1 MSIYGFKMN
10 YLIRIIILT
19 LGGLISNI
27 AISETLAIDAQE
39 RGINSTCT
47 SYLGQIEES
56 YGLNGLNITFAHPSD
71 PSLLPSLHISTKNY
85 NNGSSTFSATLSPDG
100 DHCYISTVVVTSVN
114 NQSCEEITSLKKEEI
129 PSLNDTTY
137 ADNVFTI
144 LTPPDNNYQLILT
157 VTGEYGC
164 MMTETRMLWPGK

>member
-1 MSIYGFKMN
+1 MSIYRFKMN

-19 LGGLISNI
+19 LGCLISNI

-39 RGINSTCT
+39 RGINSTCA

-100 DHCYISTVVVTSVN
+100 DYCYLSTVVVTSVN
-114 NQSCEEITSLKKEEI
+114 NQSCEEITSLKKEES
-129 PSLNDTTY
+129 PSLKEITY
-137 ADNVFTI
+137 ADGVFTI
-144 LTPPDNNYQLILT
+144 LTPPDNSYQLILT
-157 VTGEYGC
+157 VTGENGC
-164 MMTETRMLWPGK
+164 TMTETRMLWPGK

>member
-1 MSIYGFKMN
+1 MN
-10 YLIRIIILT
+10 YLIKLIILT
-19 LGGLISNI
+19 LGGLITNI
-27 AISETLAIDAQE
+27 AISETLTIDAQE
-39 RGINSTCT
+39 RGINSTCS

-100 DHCYISTVVVTSVN
+100 DYCYLSTVIVTSVN
-114 NQSCEEITSLKKEEI
+114 NQNCEEITSLKKEES

-137 ADNVFTI
+137 ADGAFTI
-144 LTPPDNNYQLILT
+144 LTPPDNKYQLILT
-157 VTGEYGC
+157 TSGENGC

>member
-1 MSIYGFKMN
+1 MN
-10 YLIRIIILT
+10 YLIKLIILT
-19 LGGLISNI
+19 LGGLITNI
-27 AISETLAIDAQE
+27 AISETLVIDAQQ
-39 RGINSTCT
+39 RGINSTCA

-100 DHCYISTVVVTSVN
+100 DYCYLSTVIVTSVN
-114 NQSCEEITSLKKEEI
+114 NQNCEEITSLKKEES

-137 ADNVFTI
+137 ADGAFTI
-144 LTPPDNNYQLILT
+144 LTPPDNKYQLILT
-157 VTGEYGC
+157 TSGENGC

>member
-1 MSIYGFKMN
+1 MN
-10 YLIRIIILT
+10 YLIKLIILT
-19 LGGLISNI
+19 LSGLITNI

-39 RGINSTCT
+39 RGINSTCA

-100 DHCYISTVVVTSVN
+100 DYCYLSTVIVTSVN
-114 NQSCEEITSLKKEEI
+114 NQNCEEITSLKKEES

-137 ADNVFTI
+137 ADGAFTI
-144 LTPPDNNYQLILT
+144 LTPPDNKYQLILT
-157 VTGEYGC
+157 TSGENGC

>member
-39 RGINSTCT
+39 RGINSTCA

-56 YGLNGLNITFAHPSD
+56 YGLNGLNITFAHHSD

-114 NQSCEEITSLKKEEI
+114 NQSCEEITSLKKKES
-129 PSLNDTTY
+129 PSLKEITY
-137 ADNVFTI
+137 ADGAFTI
-144 LTPPDNNYQLILT
+144 LTPPDNSYQLILT
-157 VTGEYGC
+157 VTGENGC
-164 MMTETRMLWPGK
+164 TMTETRMLWPGK

>member
-1 MSIYGFKMN
+1 MN
-10 YLIRIIILT
+10 YLIKLIILT
-19 LGGLISNI
+19 LSGLITNI

-39 RGINSTCT
+39 RGINSTCA

-56 YGLNGLNITFAHPSD
+56 YSLNGLNITFAHLSD

-100 DHCYISTVVVTSVN
+100 DYCYLSTVIVTSVN
-114 NQSCEEITSLKKEEI
+114 NQNCEEITSLKKEEN

-137 ADNVFTI
+137 ADGTFTI
-144 LTPPDNNYQLILT
+144 LTPPDNKYQLILT
-157 VTGEYGC
+157 TSGENGC

>member
-1 MSIYGFKMN
+1 MN
-10 YLIRIIILT
+10 YLIKLIILT
-19 LGGLISNI
+19 LGGLIANI
-27 AISETLAIDAQE
+27 AISATLAIDAQE
-39 RGINSTCT
+39 RGINSTCV

-100 DHCYISTVVVTSVN
+100 DYCYLSTVVVTLVN
-114 NQSCEEITSLKKEEI
+114 NQSCEDITSLKKEES

-137 ADNVFTI
+137 ADGAFTI
-144 LTPPDNNYQLILT
+144 LTPPDNKYQLILT
-157 VTGEYGC
+157 TSGENGC

>member
-1 MSIYGFKMN
+1 MN
-10 YLIRIIILT
+10 FLIKLIILT
-19 LGGLISNI
+19 LGGLITNI

-39 RGINSTCT
+39 RGINSTCA

-100 DHCYISTVVVTSVN
+100 DYCYLSTVVVTSVN
-114 NQSCEEITSLKKEEI
+114 NQSCEEITSLKKEES
-129 PSLNDTTY
+129 PSLKETTY
-137 ADNVFTI
+137 ADGVFTI
-144 LTPPDNNYQLILT
+144 LTPLDNSYQLILT
-157 VTGEYGC
+157 ITGENGC
-164 MMTETRMLWPGK
+164 TMTETRMLWPGK

>member
-1 MSIYGFKMN
+1 MN
-10 YLIRIIILT
+10 YLIKLIILT
-19 LGGLISNI
+19 LSSLITNI

-39 RGINSTCT
+39 RGINSTCV

-56 YGLNGLNITFAHPSD
+56 YSLNGLNITFAHLSD

-100 DHCYISTVVVTSVN
+100 DYCYLSTVIVTSVN
-114 NQSCEEITSLKKEEI
+114 NQNCEEITSLKKEES

-137 ADNVFTI
+137 ADGAFTI
-144 LTPPDNNYQLILT
+144 LTPPDNKYQLILT
-157 VTGEYGC
+157 TSGENGC

>member
-19 LGGLISNI
+19 LGGFIANI

-39 RGINSTCT
+39 RGINSTCA

-100 DHCYISTVVVTSVN
+100 DYCYLSTVVVTSVN
-114 NQSCEEITSLKKEEI
+114 NQSCEEITSLKKEES
-129 PSLNDTTY
+129 PSLKETTY
-137 ADNVFTI
+137 ADGVYTI
-144 LTPPDNNYQLILT
+144 LTPPDNSYQLILT
-157 VTGEYGC
+157 AAGENSC
-164 MMTETRMLWPGK
+164 TMTETRMLWPGK

>member
-1 MSIYGFKMN
+1 MN
-10 YLIRIIILT
+10 YLIKLIILT
-19 LGGLISNI
+19 LGGLIANI
-27 AISETLAIDAQE
+27 AISETLVIDAQE
-39 RGINSTCT
+39 RGINSTCA

-56 YGLNGLNITFAHPSD
+56 YSLNGLNITFAHPSD

-100 DHCYISTVVVTSVN
+100 DYCYLSTVIVTSVN
-114 NQSCEEITSLKKEEI
+114 NQNCEEITSLKKEEN

-137 ADNVFTI
+137 ADGAFTI
-144 LTPPDNNYQLILT
+144 LTPPDNKYQLILT
-157 VTGEYGC
+157 TSGENGC

>member
-1 MSIYGFKMN
+1 MN
-10 YLIRIIILT
+10 YLIKLIILT
-19 LGGLISNI
+19 LGGLIANI

-47 SYLGQIEES
+47 SYLSQIEES
-56 YGLNGLNITFAHPSD
+56 YNLNGLNITFAHPSD

-100 DHCYISTVVVTSVN
+100 DYCYLSTVIVTSVN
-114 NQSCEEITSLKKEEI
+114 NQNCEEITSLKKEES
-129 PSLNDTTY
+129 PLLNDTTY
-137 ADNVFTI
+137 ADGAFTI
-144 LTPPDNNYQLILT
+144 LTPPDNKYQLILT
-157 VTGEYGC
+157 TSGENGC

>member
-1 MSIYGFKMN
+1 MSIYRFKMN

-19 LGGLISNI
+19 LGCLISNI
-27 AISETLAIDAQE
+27 AISETLEIDAQE
-39 RGINSTCT
+39 RGINSTCS
-47 SYLGQIEES
+47 SYLGQVEES

-100 DHCYISTVVVTSVN
+100 DYCYLSTVVVTSVN
-114 NQSCEEITSLKKEEI
+114 NQSCEEITSLKKEES
-129 PSLNDTTY
+129 PSLNETTY
-137 ADNVFTI
+137 DDGVFTI

-157 VTGEYGC
+157 VTGENGC
-164 MMTETRMLWPGK
+164 TMTETRMLWPGK

>member
-1 MSIYGFKMN
+1 MN
-10 YLIRIIILT
+10 YLIKLIILT
-19 LGGLISNI
+19 LSGLITNI
-27 AISETLAIDAQE
+27 AISGTLVIDAQE
-39 RGINSTCT
+39 RGINSTCA

-56 YGLNGLNITFAHPSD
+56 YSLNGLNITFAHPSD

-100 DHCYISTVVVTSVN
+100 DYCYLSTVIVTSVN
-114 NQSCEEITSLKKEEI
+114 NQNCEEITSLKKEES

-137 ADNVFTI
+137 ADGAFTI
-144 LTPPDNNYQLILT
+144 LTPPDNKYQLILT
-157 VTGEYGC
+157 TSGENGC

>member
-1 MSIYGFKMN
+1 MSIYRFKMN

-19 LGGLISNI
+19 LGCLISNI

-39 RGINSTCT
+39 RGINSTCS
-47 SYLGQIEES
+47 SYLGQVEES

-114 NQSCEEITSLKKEEI
+114 NQSCEEITSLKKEES

-137 ADNVFTI
+137 ADGAFTI
-144 LTPPDNNYQLILT
+144 LTHLDNSYQLILT
-157 VTGEYGC
+157 VTGENGC
-164 MMTETRMLWPGK
+164 TLTETRMLWPGR

>member
-1 MSIYGFKMN
+1 MN
-10 YLIRIIILT
+10 YLIKLIILT
-19 LGGLISNI
+19 FGGFIANI

-39 RGINSTCT
+39 RGINSTCA

-100 DHCYISTVVVTSVN
+100 DYCYLSTVVVTSVN
-114 NQSCEEITSLKKEEI
+114 NQSCEEITSLKKEES
-129 PSLNDTTY
+129 PSLKETTY
-137 ADNVFTI
+137 ADGVFTI
-144 LTPPDNNYQLILT
+144 LTPLDNSYQLILT
-157 VTGEYGC
+157 ITGENGC
-164 MMTETRMLWPGK
+164 TMTETRMLWPGK